1 MKVDLNVK
9 KYLMYLGDLLIA
21 SLFLANGFIH
31 SNIINIGL
39 YIVYGVSIFIYS
51 LALLVIVIGWKNIKT
66 LKQDPIFNTIIKTR
80 ILLID
85 FILSI
90 LPLFLYLNHNVTY
103 SHTLFI
109 MYLLVTFAIP
119 IINKV
124 VTFFVI
130 TKKYNYVSLPEYYLL
145 VRGDNDALKNIIEE
159 YKSLKDALL
168 METTMKGNSKV
179 FKDLAFEYYNRMF
192 KVI

>member
-21 SLFLANGFIH
+21 TLFLANGFIH

-66 LKQDPIFNTIIKTR
+66 PKQDPIFNTIIKTR

-145 VRGDNDALKNIIEE
+145 VRGDNDVSKNIIEE

>member
-21 SLFLANGFIH
+21 TLFLANGFIH
-31 SNIINIGL
+31 STIINVGL

-51 LALLVIVIGWKNIKT
+51 LAFLVIVIGWKNIKT
-66 LKQDPIFNTIIKTR
+66 PKQDPIFNTIIKTR
-80 ILLID
+80 ILLIN

-119 IINKV
+119 IINRV

-145 VRGDNDALKNIIEE
+145 VRGDNDVSKNIIEE

>member
-80 ILLID
+80 ISLID

>member
-21 SLFLANGFIH
+21 TLFLANGFIH

-51 LALLVIVIGWKNIKT
+51 LVLLVIVIGWKNIKT
-66 LKQDPIFNTIIKTR
+66 PKQDPIFNTIIKTR

-145 VRGDNDALKNIIEE
+145 VRGDNDASKNIIEE

>member
-21 SLFLANGFIH
+21 TLFLANGFIH

-66 LKQDPIFNTIIKTR
+66 SKQDPIFNTIIKTR

-119 IINKV
+119 IINRV

-145 VRGDNDALKNIIEE
+145 VRGDNDASKNIIEE

>member
-21 SLFLANGFIH
+21 TLFLANGFIH

-51 LALLVIVIGWKNIKT
+51 LAFLVIVIGWKNIKT
-66 LKQDPIFNTIIKTR
+66 PKQDPIFNTIIKTR
-80 ILLID
+80 ILLIN

-119 IINKV
+119 IINRV

-145 VRGDNDALKNIIEE
+145 VRGDNDASKNIIEE

>member
-21 SLFLANGFIH
+21 TLFLANGFIH

-66 LKQDPIFNTIIKTR
+66 PKQDPIFNTIIKTR

-145 VRGDNDALKNIIEE
+145 VRGDNDASKNIIEE

>member
-21 SLFLANGFIH
+21 TLFLANGFIH
-31 SNIINIGL
+31 STIINVGL

-51 LALLVIVIGWKNIKT
+51 LAFLVIVIGWKNIKT
-66 LKQDPIFNTIIKTR
+66 PKQDPIFNTIIKTR

-109 MYLLVTFAIP
+109 
-119 IINKV
+119 
-124 VTFFVI
+124 
-130 TKKYNYVSLPEYYLL
+130 
-145 VRGDNDALKNIIEE
+145 
-159 YKSLKDALL
+159 
-168 METTMKGNSKV
+168 
-179 FKDLAFEYYNRMF
+179 
-192 KVI
+192 

>member
-21 SLFLANGFIH
+21 TLFLANGFIH

-66 LKQDPIFNTIIKTR
+66 PKQDPIFNTILKTR

-145 VRGDNDALKNIIEE
+145 VRGDNDASKNIIEE

-192 KVI
+192 NVI